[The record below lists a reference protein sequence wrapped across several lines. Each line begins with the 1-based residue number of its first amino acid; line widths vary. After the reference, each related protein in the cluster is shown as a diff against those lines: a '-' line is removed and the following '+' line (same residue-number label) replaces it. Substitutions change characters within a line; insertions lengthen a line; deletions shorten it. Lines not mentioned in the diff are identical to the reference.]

1 MKKKGRFKIRYVILS
16 FLIAAILFST
26 VFMRLGGLSTGNA
39 ANADEFRKYAAPVEN
54 LSIPEEKKIIA
65 LGEATHGN
73 AEFQQLKLEV
83 FKRLVEDC
91 GVRAFALEGDYGGC
105 EQVNRYIHGGEG
117 TAERA
122 AAAIGFAIYRTNEMA
137 ELISYLREYNKTA
150 SAGEDIRFYGF
161 DMQRVSHTFRLLT
174 EACAEYQIDMMGLGE
189 PAEGEPLSD
198 AQAEALKQIREKMQ
212 AGGAPEKELHCADV
226 LLQYYELKSELQSN
240 STADGGA
247 LRDRFMAENAKWIL
261 RQEQQNGRERIFVTG
276 HNSHIAKWGSYES
289 MGKILSEEAENG
301 YYAIGTD
308 FYRTRCNMPAGSSAG
323 RTDQVFYSRD
333 PLAKAAREAGHDIC
347 LLDFAKVPQDT
358 ELGGQIYEYSYMGNL
373 GEHYSPVM
381 RLLPPSYRIFQ
392 PPAVLY
398 DSMIF
403 VVDAT
408 PTRIIPQ
415 G

>member
-1 MKKKGRFKIRYVILS
+1 M
-16 FLIAAILFST
+16 
-26 VFMRLGGLSTGNA
+26 
-39 ANADEFRKYAAPVEN
+39 
-54 LSIPEEKKIIA
+54 
-65 LGEATHGN
+65 
-73 AEFQQLKLEV
+73 
-83 FKRLVEDC
+83 KRLVEDC
-91 GVRAFALEGDYGGC
+91 GVRASALEGDYGGC

-117 TAERA
+117 TAEQA
-122 AAAIGFAIYRTNEMA
+122 AAAIGFAIYRTNEMT

-174 EACAEYQIDMMGLGE
+174 EACAEYQIDMTGLGE

-198 AQAEALKQIREKMQ
+198 VQAEALKQIREKMQ
-212 AGGAPEKELHCADV
+212 AGGAPEKELHCADM
-226 LLQYYELKSELQSN
+226 LLQYYELHYELQSN

-247 LRDRFMAENAKWIL
+247 LRDRFMAENAEWIL

-308 FYRTRCNMPAGSSAG
+308 FYRTRCNMPTGSSAG

-333 PLAKAAREAGHDIC
+333 PLAKAAREAGYDIC

-403 VVDAT
+403 VADAT

>member
-1 MKKKGRFKIRYVILS
+1 M
-16 FLIAAILFST
+16 
-26 VFMRLGGLSTGNA
+26 
-39 ANADEFRKYAAPVEN
+39 EN
-54 LSIPEEKKIIA
+54 LSIPEDKKIIA

-105 EQVNRYIHGGEG
+105 EQVNRYIHGGAG

-122 AAAIGFAIYRTNEMA
+122 AAAIGFAIYRTNEMT

-212 AGGAPEKELHCADV
+212 AGGAPEKELHCADM
-226 LLQYYELKSELQSN
+226 LLQYCELQSS

-247 LRDRFMAENAKWIL
+247 LRDRFMAENAEWIL

-308 FYRTRCNMPAGSSAG
+308 FYRTRCNMPTGSSAG

-333 PLAKAAREAGHDIC
+333 PLAKAAREAGYDIC
-347 LLDFAKVPQDT
+347 LLDFAKVQQDT

-398 DSMIF
+398 DCMIF
-403 VVDAT
+403 VADAT

>member
-26 VFMRLGGLSTGNA
+26 VFMRLGGLSTGDA
-39 ANADEFRKYAAPVEN
+39 ANAEEFRKYAAPVEN
-54 LSIPEEKKIIA
+54 LAIPGDKKIIA

-83 FKRLVEDC
+83 FKRLVEGC

-198 AQAEALKQIREKMQ
+198 AQVEALKQIREKMQ
-212 AGGAPEKELHCADV
+212 AGGAPEKALHCADM
-226 LLQYYELKSELQSN
+226 LLQYCELQSN

-247 LRDRFMAENAKWIL
+247 LRDRFMAENAEWIL

-289 MGKILSEEAENG
+289 MGKILSEKAENG

-308 FYRTRCNMPAGSSAG
+308 FYRTRCNMPTGSSAG

-333 PLAKAAREAGHDIC
+333 PLAKAAREAGYDIC

-392 PPAVLY
+392 QPAVLY

-403 VVDAT
+403 VADAT

>member
-1 MKKKGRFKIRYVILS
+1 
-16 FLIAAILFST
+16 
-26 VFMRLGGLSTGNA
+26 
-39 ANADEFRKYAAPVEN
+39 
-54 LSIPEEKKIIA
+54 
-65 LGEATHGN
+65 
-73 AEFQQLKLEV
+73 
-83 FKRLVEDC
+83 
-91 GVRAFALEGDYGGC
+91 
-105 EQVNRYIHGGEG
+105 
-117 TAERA
+117 
-122 AAAIGFAIYRTNEMA
+122 
-137 ELISYLREYNKTA
+137 
-150 SAGEDIRFYGF
+150 
-161 DMQRVSHTFRLLT
+161 
-174 EACAEYQIDMMGLGE
+174 
-189 PAEGEPLSD
+189 
-198 AQAEALKQIREKMQ
+198 
-212 AGGAPEKELHCADV
+212 
-226 LLQYYELKSELQSN
+226 
-240 STADGGA
+240 
-247 LRDRFMAENAKWIL
+247 MAENAEWIL

-333 PLAKAAREAGHDIC
+333 PLAKAARDAGYDIC

-398 DSMIF
+398 DCMIF
-403 VVDAT
+403 VADAT

>member
-1 MKKKGRFKIRYVILS
+1 MKKNVRFKIRYVIS
-16 FLIAAILFST
+16 GILIAAILLSM
-26 VFMRLGGLSTGNA
+26 VFMRLGGLSTGDA
-39 ANADEFRKYAAPVEN
+39 ANAEEFRKYAAPVEN
-54 LSIPEEKKIIA
+54 LAIPEDKKIIA

-73 AEFQQLKLEV
+73 AEFQHLKLV
-83 FKRLVEDC
+83 IMKRLVEDC
-91 GVRAFALEGDYGGC
+91 GVRAFAIEGDYGGC
-105 EQVNRYIHGGEG
+105 VQVNRYIHGGAG
-117 TAERA
+117 TAELA
-122 AAAIGFAIYRTNEMA
+122 AAAIGFAIYRTNEMT

-174 EACAEYQIDMMGLGE
+174 EACAEYQIDMTGLGE

-212 AGGAPEKELHCADV
+212 AGGAPEKELHCADM

-247 LRDRFMAENAKWIL
+247 LRDRFMAENAEWIL

-308 FYRTRCNMPAGSSAG
+308 F
-323 RTDQVFYSRD
+323 
-333 PLAKAAREAGHDIC
+333 
-347 LLDFAKVPQDT
+347 
-358 ELGGQIYEYSYMGNL
+358 
-373 GEHYSPVM
+373 
-381 RLLPPSYRIFQ
+381 
-392 PPAVLY
+392 
-398 DSMIF
+398 
-403 VVDAT
+403 
-408 PTRIIPQ
+408 
-415 G
+415 

>member
-1 MKKKGRFKIRYVILS
+1 MKKKGRFKIRYVIS
-16 FLIAAILFST
+16 GILIAAILLSM
-26 VFMRLGGLSTGNA
+26 VFMRLGGLSTGDA
-39 ANADEFRKYAAPVEN
+39 ANAEEFRKYAETVEN
-54 LSIPEEKKIIA
+54 LSIPGDKKIIA

-122 AAAIGFAIYRTNEMA
+122 AAAIGFAIYRTNEMT

-198 AQAEALKQIREKMQ
+198 AQAEALKQIKEELKT
-212 AGGAPEKELHCADV
+212 GGAPEKALHCADM
-226 LLQYYELKSELQSN
+226 LLQYYELQSGL
-240 STADGGA
+240 TADGGA
-247 LRDRFMAENAKWIL
+247 LRDRFMAENAEWIL

-276 HNSHIAKWGSYES
+276 HNSHIAKWGSYDS

-323 RTDQVFYSRD
+323 RTDQVFYSTPWRKRQGK
-333 PLAKAAREAGHDIC
+333 PGTISAC
-347 LLDFAKVPQDT
+347 LILRKSRK
-358 ELGGQIYEYSYMGNL
+358 I
-373 GEHYSPVM
+373 
-381 RLLPPSYRIFQ
+381 PSWADKF
-392 PPAVLY
+392 
-398 DSMIF
+398 
-403 VVDAT
+403 T
-408 PTRIIPQ
+408 NIPIWVI
-415 G
+415 